1 MPALDDVSDSST
13 ARPSTTVERE
23 ALHRRTI
30 EIQGYKRADG
40 LYDIEGHLLDTK
52 PNDFRLAAGIRA
64 AGEPIHSMWLR
75 ITVDR
80 TLTIVDAAASMDAMP
95 YVSHCDRIVPAYRK
109 LVGLAIRPGYHARVQ
124 ELLGGIQGCTHV
136 TEMAGVLAT
145 AAFQTM
151 AGQRLQ
157 DPEKKPFQLDR
168 CHALASDAPAVAR
181 HYPKW
186 YTGKEKIDAAE
197 EGDQH

>member
-1 MPALDDVSDSST
+1 MPAPE
-13 ARPSTTVERE
+13 APRE

-40 LYDIEGHLLDTK
+40 LYDIEGRLLDAK
-52 PNDFRLAAGIRA
+52 PYDYRLAADIRP

-80 TLTIVDAAASMDAMP
+80 TLTIVDAAASMDAVP
-95 YVSHCDRIVPAYRK
+95 YDGDCQAIAPAYRG
-109 LVGLAIRPGYHARVQ
+109 LVGLAIRPGYHEKVK
-124 ELLGGIQGCTHV
+124 ELFGGVRGCTHV
-136 TEMAGVLAT
+136 TELATALAT

-157 DPEKKPFQLDR
+157 DPSQKPFQLDR
-168 CHALASDAPAVAR
+168 CHALEATKPAVAKY
-181 HYPKW
+181 YPKW
-186 YTGKEKIDAAE
+186 YRGAE
-197 EGDQH
+197 PIVAVDEDHH